1 MMVNTVSDIGGQQ
14 ADASV
19 KKSLGK
25 DEFLRLL
32 IAQLKNQDPLSPM
45 ENTEFTAQMAQFSSL
60 EQLFNVNDNLEDL
73 QTLSAAV
80 ANTQALALIGK
91 EIRAEGDSVYVV
103 GGKAS
108 GLVFNLGDQAVRVNI
123 HITDVSGNIVRTVY
137 RGAMS
142 GGMQEVAWDG
152 KSDVGG
158 ALTDGIY
165 GYVVDAVNAAG
176 EQIESD
182 SYMSGIVEAVSMDNG
197 ITYVHIGDAKVMIT
211 EIIEVRQQAQ
221 N

>member
-60 EQLFNVNDNLEDL
+60 EQLFNVNDNLESL
-73 QTLSAAV
+73 QTLNAAV

-91 EIRAEGDSVYVV
+91 EIQAEGDSVYVV

-108 GLVFNLGDQAVRVNI
+108 GLVFNLGEQAVRVNI
-123 HITDVSGNIVRTVY
+123 HITDASGNVIRTVY

-152 KSDVGG
+152 KSDGG
-158 ALTDGIY
+158 GSLTDGLY
-165 GYVVDAVNAAG
+165 GYVVDAVNATG
-176 EQIESD
+176 EQVDSD
-182 SYMSGIVEAVSMDNG
+182 SFMSGVVEAVSMDNG
-197 ITYVHIGDAKVMIT
+197 VTYVHIGDTKVMIT

>member
-1 MMVNTVSDIGGQQ
+1 MVNAVSDIGGQQ

-60 EQLFNVNDNLEDL
+60 EQLFNVNDNLESL
-73 QTLSAAV
+73 QTLNAAV

-91 EIRAEGDSVYVV
+91 QIQAEGDIVYVL

-108 GLVFNLGDQAVRVNI
+108 GLVFNLDEQAVRVTV
-123 HITDVSGNIVRTVY
+123 HITDASGNIVRTVF

-158 ALTDGIY
+158 SLPDGLY

-176 EQIESD
+176 EPVDSD
-182 SYMSGIVEAVSMDNG
+182 SFMSGVVEAVSMDNG